1 MQHDTLDFIIQATN
15 NITVLW
21 EKRVGS
27 TAPQSV
33 VNKIDSAMLNW
44 MRDLTNTLRLW
55 SDKGSFMTDGELI
68 LARANLGAVVE
79 SWLKFFYCVYNED
92 YQKSPILNKE
102 MDVIEPENLSFERL
116 KQYSKDI
123 LYNKNDSIEIW
134 LDSVQKKRNA
144 IHSFNNRNIGTANDF
159 YDDLETLYDFINQIE
174 IRLPALEGYNDDASF
189 TIGYQVPY
197 LPFDRKAII
206 RV

>member
-1 MQHDTLDFIIQATN
+1 MYIKNLYCQLRFSDFQQ
-15 NITVLW
+15 
-21 EKRVGS
+21 
-27 TAPQSV
+27 P
-33 VNKIDSAMLNW
+33 
-44 MRDLTNTLRLW
+44 
-55 SDKGSFMTDGELI
+55 
-68 LARANLGAVVE
+68 LG
-79 SWLKFFYCVYNED
+79 LKMN
-92 YQKSPILNKE
+92 P
-102 MDVIEPENLSFERL
+102 
-116 KQYSKDI
+116 
-123 LYNKNDSIEIW
+123 YNKNDSIEIW

-144 IHSFNNRNIGTANDF
+144 IHSFNSRNIGTANDF